1 MDATRLTHR
10 RALRLLAI
18 GDCNTEGCRQLPRQA
33 SIPAQV
39 AMSLEQRGYIVDV
52 QNWGC
57 TMSTTREG
65 LARLQAQPIAA
76 DLVLINFGLVDAWV
90 TTIPKIYIPYYPDS
104 FLRKWGRKILKM
116 VKRRLRH
123 PRLERFVP
131 QGEVVSL
138 AEYRANIER
147 MISAIRSAN
156 PDAEIVLWGTVPVQH
171 DEIRNR
177 KLIDYNNTLRE
188 LAQMKNIR
196 YIEAGEIVKQLPVD
210 EAYLDAVHL
219 SEPALRLI
227 ADAIMSCVFQTEFES
242 QSSSRIAA

>member
-1 MDATRLTHR
+1 MLSTPLTRH
-10 RALRLLAI
+10 APLRLLAI
-18 GDCNTEGCRQLPRQA
+18 GDCNTEGCRQLPPQA
-33 SIPAQV
+33 SLPAQV
-39 AMSLEQRGYIVDV
+39 AQSLSEQGYTVDV

-65 LARLQAQPIAA
+65 LARLRAQPVVA

-90 TTIPKIYIPYYPDS
+90 TTIPQIYIPYYPDS

-123 PRLERFVP
+123 PRLERFIP

-147 MISAIRSAN
+147 MISLVRSAN
-156 PDAEIVLWGTVPVQH
+156 PDATIVLWGTVPVQH
-171 DEIRNR
+171 DAARNC
-177 KLIDYNNTLRE
+177 KLLEYNDVLRE
-188 LAQMKNIR
+188 LAQTKNTR
-196 YIEAGEIVKQLPVD
+196 YLDASEIVKQLPAD

-219 SEPALRLI
+219 NEPALRSI
-227 ADAIMSCVFQTEFES
+227 AKEIMRCIKLTEDNNHTT
-242 QSSSRIAA
+242 SRIAA